1 MLRNTAPPP
10 LPERKGF
17 LFVIRQPRVIV
28 LLALLI
34 VAAGF
39 AWVRHAGPEPLSWYP
54 PCPLHATTGILC
66 PGCGS
71 ARVLHDLA
79 HGDLI
84 AACGRNILIVAAV
97 PFLGVWA
104 LVSLWRGLR
113 HNLPPLQAPLGAA
126 RVAMIVVLV
135 FWIARNLP
143 WWPFTLL
150 AP

>member
-1 MLRNTAPPP
+1 MLAIA
-10 LPERKGF
+10 LVAGG
-17 LFVIRQPRVIV
+17 LVIV
-28 LLALLI
+28 Y
-34 VAAGF
+34 
-39 AWVRHAGPEPLSWYP
+39 HAGRTPPAWYP

-79 HGDLI
+79 HGDVI
-84 AACGRNILIVAAV
+84 AAWGRNILIVVAA
-97 PFLGVWA
+97 PFLAGWA
-104 LVSLWRGLR
+104 LVSLWRALR

-126 RVAMIVVLV
+126 RVVMIVVLV